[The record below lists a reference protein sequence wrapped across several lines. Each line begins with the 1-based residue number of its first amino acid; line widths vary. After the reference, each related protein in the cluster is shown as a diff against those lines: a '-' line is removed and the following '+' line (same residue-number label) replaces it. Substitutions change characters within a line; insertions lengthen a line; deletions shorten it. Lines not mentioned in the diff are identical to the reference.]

1 MEKEKLNMLYLL
13 KRVIKNAEKNND
25 TFILAL
31 LIHNIIDNNEE
42 IKIDLDLKT
51 IDIILYNRLVKEM
64 DSVFE
69 EAGYIIGNKFYDV
82 SESVIKL
89 LQLDS
94 ARIKANNKL

>member
-13 KRVIKNAEKNND
+13 KRVIANAEKNND

-51 IDIILYNRLVKEM
+51 IDTILYNRLVKEM
-64 DSVFE
+64 DSVFD
-69 EAGYIIGNKFYDV
+69 EAGYSIGNKFCDV

-89 LQLDS
+89 LELDS

>member
-1 MEKEKLNMLYLL
+1 MYLY
-13 KRVIKNAEKNND
+13 IKNAEKNND

-51 IDIILYNRLVKEM
+51 IDTILYNRLVKEM

-69 EAGYIIGNKFYDV
+69 EAGYSIGNKFCDV
-82 SESVIKL
+82 SEGVIKL
-89 LQLDS
+89 LELDS
-94 ARIKANNKL
+94 IRIKANNKL

>member
-51 IDIILYNRLVKEM
+51 IDTIIYNRLVKEM

-69 EAGYIIGNKFYDV
+69 EAGYSIGNKFCDV

-89 LQLDS
+89 LELDS
-94 ARIKANNKL
+94 NRIKANKKL

>member
-13 KRVIKNAEKNND
+13 KRVIANAEKNND

-31 LIHNIIDNNEE
+31 LIHNIIDKNEE

-51 IDIILYNRLVKEM
+51 IDTILYNRLVKEM

-69 EAGYIIGNKFYDV
+69 EAGYSIGNKFCDV
-82 SESVIKL
+82 SEGVIKL
-89 LQLDS
+89 LELDS
-94 ARIKANNKL
+94 NRIKANKK

>member
-51 IDIILYNRLVKEM
+51 IDTILYNRLVKEM

-69 EAGYIIGNKFYDV
+69 EAGYSIGNKFCDV
-82 SESVIKL
+82 SEGVIKL
-89 LQLDS
+89 LELDS
-94 ARIKANNKL
+94 NRIKANKK

>member
-42 IKIDLDLKT
+42 IKINLDLKT
-51 IDIILYNRLVKEM
+51 IDAILYNRLVKEM
-64 DSVFE
+64 DSVFDE
-69 EAGYIIGNKFYDV
+69 SGFSIGNKFCDV
-82 SESVIKL
+82 SERVIKL
-89 LQLDS
+89 LELDG
-94 ARIKANNKL
+94 ARIKANKL